1 MSHALEKQR
10 IAHLYA
16 ARLLLRQLRACNDVW
31 SDGRTVYRGAELRAY
46 RTEVLDRIAGLKER
60 NPVKR
65 RAPKMGRMC
74 KNLSLGK
81 SFLSPK
87 TDENTADWLSR
98 LLKDY
103 GGSNDIG
110 GKERS
115 LTARRLLRK
124 NYPKH
129 AAALDPL
136 VRFDDQEWGYVLQS
150 FGRHRWVLKEDLDF
164 SDGMTLSAGVE
175 VVPSNRGF
183 LVALSNFQVPV
194 PALHICKAKD
204 FRRETE
210 AGKIPRSLD
219 ESPAP

>member
-46 RTEVLDRIAGLKER
+46 RTEVLDRIVGLKER

-150 FGRHRWVLKEDLDF
+150 FGRHRWVLKEDGELKIEFDEPPETK
-164 SDGMTLSAGVE
+164 SLTSNRMGLKARVYYMVRAGDPRASASLSA
-175 VVPSNRGF
+175 
-183 LVALSNFQVPV
+183 
-194 PALHICKAKD
+194 
-204 FRRETE
+204 
-210 AGKIPRSLD
+210 
-219 ESPAP
+219 